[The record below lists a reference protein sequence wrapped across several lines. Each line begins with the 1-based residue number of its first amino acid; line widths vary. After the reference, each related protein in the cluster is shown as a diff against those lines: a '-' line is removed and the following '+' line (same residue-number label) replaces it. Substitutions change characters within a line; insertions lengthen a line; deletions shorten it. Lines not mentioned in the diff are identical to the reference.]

1 MACLRRVELQRRVG
15 GKRLAEFVAALALA
29 LRRAVDKCEMLVRA
43 RALLVPQPLPQ
54 RAFRF
59 YTGFGDL
66 IDKLQP
72 LFALALRV
80 YIFRV
85 FFLSGLTKIRSW
97 DSTLALFANEYHVQ
111 SLLMLLLRPIFP
123 DLKDEE
129 SVPSVGHAHPRVD
142 FIIPSMRLVIEVKFI
157 RKGTQEELRR
167 VAAGGRASPK
177 PGCSQQA
184 GV

>member
-1 MACLRRVELQRRVG
+1 MTTATPSL
-15 GKRLAEFVAALALA
+15 
-29 LRRAVDKCEMLVRA
+29 
-43 RALLVPQPLPQ
+43 PLPQ

-97 DSTLALFANEYHVQ
+97 DSTLALFANEYHVP
-111 SLLMLLLRPIFP
+111 LLPPDVAAVLGTVAELGLPLLLLVGLGTRFTAIALFVFNIVAVLSYP
-123 DLKDEE
+123 DLSD
-129 SVPSVGHAHPRVD
+129 
-142 FIIPSMRLVIEVKFI
+142 
-157 RKGTQEELRR
+157 
-167 VAAGGRASPK
+167 
-177 PGCSQQA
+177 A
-184 GV
+184 GVKDHVLWGALLLLTFFYGPGKLALDRWLAKRSGA

>member
-1 MACLRRVELQRRVG
+1 SIRFTRSSTVTTATPSL
-15 GKRLAEFVAALALA
+15 
-29 LRRAVDKCEMLVRA
+29 
-43 RALLVPQPLPQ
+43 PLPQ

-97 DSTLALFANEYHVQ
+97 DSTLALFANEYHVP
-111 SLLMLLLRPIFP
+111 LLPPDIAAVLGTAAELGLPLLLLAGLGTRFTALALFVFNIVAVVSYP
-123 DLKDEE
+123 DLTVDGIKDH
-129 SVPSVGHAHPRVD
+129 VLWGALL
-142 FIIPSMRLVIEVKFI
+142 LV
-157 RKGTQEELRR
+157 
-167 VAAGGRASPK
+167 
-177 PGCSQQA
+177 
-184 GV
+184 